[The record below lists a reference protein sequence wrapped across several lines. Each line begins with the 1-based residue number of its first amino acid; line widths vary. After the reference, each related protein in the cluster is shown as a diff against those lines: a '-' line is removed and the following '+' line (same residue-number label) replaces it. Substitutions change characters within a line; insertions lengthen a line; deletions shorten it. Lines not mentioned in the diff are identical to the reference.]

1 MDYDALVIGG
11 GIAGMESAI
20 TLGDMGYKV
29 MLVEKEPSIMAHSI
43 HVGLYTP
50 R

>member
-1 MDYDALVIGG
+1 MDYDALIIGG

-20 TLGDMGYKV
+20 SLGDMGYRV
-29 MLVEKEPSIMAHSI
+29 LLVEKEPS
-43 HVGLYTP
+43 VGG